1 MGGSGKLLFYPMSYK
16 IIFTDIDGTLLNQER
31 ELSELTINV
40 FQQLQKEVPVILIS
54 SRMPQ
59 AMRHLQEQL
68 QISHQPLICYNGGL
82 VLVEGKVVSSTE
94 IPLPILEKLISF
106 NEKIKCHL
114 SLYHNE
120 DWYVP
125 SMDFWALREENN
137 TKVTPVVASL
147 AEVLEKWKLEK
158 KGAHKIMCMGEEAH
172 IDAIVSFLEENFG
185 DYLHLYR
192 SKPTYLEIANKEVS
206 KLTAINILLQDVFH
220 LDLKDSIAFGDN
232 YNDFEMLKAVGMGI
246 AVGNAKPE
254 ILEIAKEI
262 TFHGKEDGVAR
273 SLQKLFNLS

>member
-1 MGGSGKLLFYPMSYK
+1 MSYK
-16 IIFTDIDGTLLNQER
+16 IIFTDIDGTLLNKDR
-31 ELSELTINV
+31 ELSELTISV
-40 FQQLQKEVPVILIS
+40 FQQLQKEVPVVLIS

-59 AMRHLQEQL
+59 AMRHLQEKL

-82 VLVEGKVVSSTE
+82 IIVDGKTVSSTP
-94 IPLPILEKLISF
+94 IPLPILENLVDF
-106 NEKIKCHL
+106 NEDLNCHL

-120 DWYVP
+120 EWYVP

-137 TKVTPVVASL
+137 TKVTPVVASYQ
-147 AEVLEKWKLEK
+147 EVLAQWKQEERS
-158 KGAHKIMCMGEEAH
+158 AHKIMCMGEEAQ
-172 IDAIVSFLEENFG
+172 IDSIAAFLEEHFQEHLN
-185 DYLHLYR
+185 LYR

-206 KLTAINILLQDVFH
+206 KLTAISILLQDPFQ
-220 LDLKDSIAFGDN
+220 LKLEEAIAFGDN
-232 YNDFEMLKAVGMGI
+232 YNDYEMLKAVGMGI

-273 SLQKLFNLS
+273 SLQKLFNLA